1 MTQIMNQ
8 LINII
13 AKLFPHPVTIYPMA
27 PANQAAW
34 FPGPDKSRLEVKPA
48 PYTSPDAGQ
57 MVVKNGA
64 VAVNPIDWA
73 KQFVGDKKWKWMTN
87 PWILGEDVA
96 GEVVEIGEGVTRFK
110 VGDRVIS
117 HAVGFYVFG
126 NRPEEGTFQLYT
138 IVRENM
144 TAPIPDSLSFER
156 ACVIPLACSAASCA
170 LYQKTYLELPY
181 PTFPP
186 APLNGQYILITG
198 GATSVGCNAI
208 QLARASG
215 YKVVTTCS
223 PKNFPLVK
231 GLGALY
237 AFDYNSPALEEDI
250 VAVLRD
256 VEVVGAFAIGP
267 GSVELSIEVLSQLGD
282 SCQKIVAKASFPWPK
297 DDPKNDDEYWEYMK
311 WVDGWNDKISELENQ
326 HGIQTRFV
334 EGAEL
339 GRNELGK
346 IIYENFLP
354 GALAGGGYTAAPEP
368 QVIGNGLEYIQ
379 EALDVHKNGVSAR
392 KVVVS
397 L

>member
-1 MTQIMNQ
+1 
-8 LINII
+8 
-13 AKLFPHPVTIYPMA
+13 MA
-27 PANQAAW
+27 PINQAAW
-34 FPGPDKSRLEVKPA
+34 LMAPDKGPLEVKPA
-48 PYTSPDAGQ
+48 PYTRPDAGQ
-57 MVVKNGA
+57 MVLKNGA
-64 VAVNPIDWA
+64 IAVNPIDWA
-73 KQFVGDKKWKWMTN
+73 KQFCGEKKWKWMTF

-96 GEVVEIGEGVTRFK
+96 GEVVEIGEGITRFK

-144 TAPIPDSLSFER
+144 TAPIPDSLSYEK
-156 ACVIPLACSAASCA
+156 ACVIPLACSAACCA

-223 PKNFPLVK
+223 ERNFPLVK
-231 GLGALY
+231 KLGALY
-237 AFDYNSPALEEDI
+237 AFDYASPSLQEDI
-250 VAVLRD
+250 VAVLKE

-267 GSVELSIEVLSQLGD
+267 GSVELSIDVMSQLGD
-282 SCQKIVAKASFPWPK
+282 SCKKIIAKASFPWPK
-297 DDPKNDDEYWEYMK
+297 EDPVDDDEYWAYMK
-311 WVDGWNDKISELENQ
+311 WVDGWNDKISALEGK
-326 HGIQTRFV
+326 HGITTRFV

-346 IIYENFLP
+346 VIYGGFLP
-354 GALAGGGYTAAPEP
+354 GALAGGGYVAAPEP
-368 QVIGNGLEYIQ
+368 QVIGQGLQHVQ
-379 EALDVHKNGVSAR
+379 EALDIHKRGVSAR
-392 KVVVS
+392 KVVVR
-397 L
+397 LE

>member
-8 LINII
+8 LINI
-13 AKLFPHPVTIYPMA
+13 ARKLFPHPVTIYPMA

-34 FPGPDKSRLEVKPA
+34 FPGPAKSLLEVKPT

-110 VGDRVIS
+110 VGDRVIA

-170 LYQKTYLELPY
+170 LYQKTYLELPC
-181 PTFPP
+181 PTFPS
-186 APLNGQYILITG
+186 APLNGQYILTTG
-198 GATSVGCNAI
+198 GAT
-208 QLARASG
+208 
-215 YKVVTTCS
+215 
-223 PKNFPLVK
+223 
-231 GLGALY
+231 
-237 AFDYNSPALEEDI
+237 
-250 VAVLRD
+250 
-256 VEVVGAFAIGP
+256 
-267 GSVELSIEVLSQLGD
+267 SVELSIEVLSQLGD

-311 WVDGWNDKISELENQ
+311 WVDGWNDKISELEKKY
-326 HGIQTRFV
+326 GIQTRFV

-346 IIYENFLP
+346 IIYESFLP
-354 GALAGGGYTAAPEP
+354 GALAGGGYIAAPEP